1 MRISIPKP
9 CHENWNDMNPE
20 QQGAFCKVCS
30 KVVVDFSAMSDEEVI
45 NYLEQKKEE
54 KTCGRFRAS
63 QLSPYELK
71 INLHDVS
78 RRPGMRLLFAAALF
92 ITFSSF
98 FSCTNAKG
106 DTVVFN
112 RYVADMADTASVT
125 LMVDTAMADTTQ
137 INNTFLTDF
146 IEDISIVNTA
156 TVGEVEMVVV
166 GDTTIAPVVDTAVV
180 APPEIMMGAVAY
192 PMPELIKGKV
202 MCTDT
207 TAVTQPVKKKKQPKN
222 KRSDNGNLMGEL
234 HY

>member
-9 CHENWNDMNPE
+9 CHENWNNMTPE
-20 QQGAFCKVCS
+20 QQGAFCKVCN

-54 KTCGRFRAS
+54 KTCGRFRTS

-71 INLHDVS
+71 INLHEVS

-106 DTVVFN
+106 DTIVFN
-112 RYVADMADTASVT
+112 RFVADVADTASVT
-125 LMVDTAMADTTQ
+125 LMVDTATADTTQ
-137 INNTFLTDF
+137 TNDTFLEDF
-146 IEDISIVNTA
+146 IESVSIVNTA
-156 TVGEVEMVVV
+156 TVGEVEMLVVS
-166 GDTTIAPVVDTAVV
+166 DTTMAPVVDTAVL

-192 PMPELIKGKV
+192 PETLYTKGKV

-207 TAVTQPVKKKKQPKN
+207 TVDTKPPKKKKAKN
-222 KRSDNGNLMGEL
+222 KRSDDGNIMGRL
-234 HY
+234 RY

>member
-9 CHENWNDMNPE
+9 CHENWNDMTPE
-20 QQGAFCKVCS
+20 QQGAFCKVCN

-45 NYLEQKKEE
+45 AYLEQKKEE
-54 KTCGRFRAS
+54 KTCGRFRTS

-71 INLHDVS
+71 INLHDIS

-106 DTVVFN
+106 DTIVFN
-112 RYVADMADTASVT
+112 RFVADVADTTSVT
-125 LMVDTAMADTTQ
+125 LMVDTATADTTQ
-137 INNTFLTDF
+137 TNDTFLEDF

-156 TVGEVEMVVV
+156 TVGEVEMLVVS
-166 GDTTIAPVVDTAVV
+166 DTTMAPVVDTAVL

-192 PMPELIKGKV
+192 PEPVYTKGKV

-207 TAVTQPVKKKKQPKN
+207 TVVTKPPKKKKARN
-222 KRSDNGNLMGEL
+222 KRGGNGNLMGEL